1 MRVSFTFIVYLI
13 IDNKRQDVT
22 PYQNEIIKW
31 YQNIANEYNFSDMRL
46 KYIGYNMFTG
56 NYSSFNHSESNCKL
70 DLEIFVDPDED
81 GSHPY
86 KPNTYVIGKLIKIIE
101 NSII

>member
-1 MRVSFTFIVYLI
+1 MRISFVFIVYLI
-13 IDNKRQDVT
+13 TDNKYQDVT

-31 YQNIANEYNFSDMRL
+31 YQNIAKEYNFSNMKL
-46 KYIGYNMFTG
+46 LYIGNNIFQG
-56 NYSSFNHSESNCKL
+56 NYRIGCDDEIKL

-86 KPNTYVIGKLIKIIE
+86 ISGSCIIGRLLTINEKDI
-101 NSII
+101 NNY